1 MATPNLKLK
10 RHQAVVWLP
19 PRSAGER
26 AFGSEALL
34 LAHVAGEPRPT
45 LRRASLDSL
54 EGIKQV
60 WLVAD
65 ARDVT
70 LLEVTVPP
78 LSGARLRQALPN
90 VVEEFLLQD
99 VSRCLVVPGPAV
111 ADGKRLVG
119 VVDRD
124 WVDFVV
130 GAFARRQMRVESLWP
145 AQLALPVEADQWSL
159 ACLHGAL
166 ALRTGPAGGLGWNA
180 GEDPAFRLE
189 AIVSILETGAATT
202 PKPEKLKAY
211 LEDGDWQ
218 KPVQKA
224 AQRCGMVVDMVRLPM
239 VREAPID
246 LLLGRASGMKA
257 TMAQI
262 DWRAWRT
269 PAALAVASIVVAL
282 IGLNVHWGLLS
293 SEKAAMRQAMEEKF
307 RAAFPGTQAVIDP
320 VLQMKRNV
328 AALRAQSGRAG
339 PEDFVPLLGRFAQA
353 MGPKATDAI
362 AALEYREG
370 ELKVRFNPIVATG
383 NPAREA
389 LRQACARLGM
399 RLQFD
404 NERDLT
410 AKVTV
415 QGT

>member
-10 RHQAVVWLP
+10 RHQAIVWLP

-65 ARDVT
+65 ARDVS
-70 LLEVTVPP
+70 LLEVNLPP
-78 LSGARLRQALPN
+78 LTGARLRQALPN

-119 VVDRD
+119 VIDRD
-124 WVDFVV
+124 WVEFVV

-145 AQLALPVEADQWSL
+145 AQLALPIEPDKWSL
-159 ACLHGAL
+159 ACAHDAL
-166 ALRTGPAGGLGWNA
+166 ALRTGAASGIGWNA
-180 GEDPAFRLE
+180 GEDPANRAEAIAAVLE
-189 AIVSILETGAATT
+189 AGAAMG

-211 LEDGDWQ
+211 LEDADWQ

-224 AQRCGMVVDMVRLPM
+224 AQRCGMVAEMVRLPV

-257 TMAQI
+257 TMAQV
-262 DWRAWRT
+262 DWAAWKA
-269 PAALAVASIVVAL
+269 PAALATASVIVAL
-282 IGLNVHWGLLS
+282 VGLNIHWGLQN
-293 SEKAAMRQAMEEKF
+293 SEKVAMSQELERKF

-339 PEDFVPLLGRFAQA
+339 PDDFVPLVGRFAQA
-353 MGPKATDAI
+353 MGPKGTDAI
-362 AALEYREG
+362 AAIEYRDG

>member
-10 RHQAVVWLP
+10 RHQAVIWLP

-34 LAHVAGEPRPT
+34 LAHVGGTPVST

-54 EGIKQV
+54 AGVKQV

-65 ARDVT
+65 ARDVS
-70 LLEVTVPP
+70 LLEVNLPP

-90 VVEEFLLQD
+90 VVEEYLLQD
-99 VSRCLVVPGPAV
+99 VARCLVVPGPPA
-111 ADGKRLVG
+111 AEGKRLVG
-119 VVDRD
+119 VIDRE
-124 WVDFVV
+124 WVEFIV
-130 GAFARRQMRVESLWP
+130 GAFARRQVRVESLWP
-145 AQLALPVEADQWSL
+145 AQLVLPTSPGQWSL
-159 ACLHGAL
+159 ACAHGAL
-166 ALRTGPAGGLGWNA
+166 ALRTGAESGLGWNA
-180 GEDPAFRLE
+180 GEDPAYREE
-189 AIVSILETGAATT
+189 AIIAILQAGAATADRPDT
-202 PKPEKLKAY
+202 LKAFI
-211 LEDGDWQ
+211 EDAAWEE
-218 KPVQKA
+218 PVQKA
-224 AQRCGMVVDMVRLPM
+224 AARCSMAVETAPMPLVRG
-239 VREAPID
+239 APID

-257 TMAQI
+257 SMAQI

-269 PAALAVASIVVAL
+269 PAALASAAVVAAL
-282 IGLNVHWGLLS
+282 VGLNVQWGQQS
-293 SEKAAMRQAMEEKF
+293 SQKQAIRQAMEQKF
-307 RAAFPGTQAVIDP
+307 RAAFPGTQTVIDP

-328 AALRAQSGRAG
+328 AVLRAQSGRSG

-353 MGPKATDAI
+353 MGPKGMDAV

-370 ELKVRFNPIVATG
+370 ELKIRFNPTAVGGTA
-383 NPAREA
+383 ARDS

-399 RLQFD
+399 KLQFD

-410 AKVTV
+410 ARVTV

>member
-34 LAHVAGEPRPT
+34 LAHVGGEAVPM

-54 EGIKQV
+54 QGVKQV

-65 ARDVT
+65 ARDVS
-70 LLEVTVPP
+70 LLEVALPP

-99 VSRCLVVPGPAV
+99 VSRCLVVPGPPV
-111 ADGKRLVG
+111 REGNRLVG
-119 VVDRD
+119 VIDRE
-124 WVDFVV
+124 WVEFVV
-130 GAFARRQMRVESLWP
+130 GAFARRQMKVEKLWP
-145 AQLALPVEADQWSL
+145 AQLALPTAADEWSL
-159 ACLHGAL
+159 ACSHGAL
-166 ALRTGPAGGLGWNA
+166 ALRTGPQSGLGWNA
-180 GEDPAFRLE
+180 GEDPAFREEAVVAILE
-189 AIVSILETGAATT
+189 AGAAIADR
-202 PKPEKLKAY
+202 PQKLKAF
-211 LEDGDWQ
+211 LEEEGWRV
-218 KPVQKA
+218 PVESA
-224 AQRCGMVVDMVRLPM
+224 AKRCAMVAETAPMPLVRG
-239 VREAPID
+239 APID

-257 TMAQI
+257 AMAQV
-262 DWRAWRT
+262 DWRAWRA
-269 PAALAVASIVVAL
+269 PAALAAAAVVVGL
-282 IGLNVHWGLLS
+282 IGLNVHWGVQNS
-293 SEKAAMRQAMEEKF
+293 QKQAMRQAMEQKF
-307 RAAFPGTQAVIDP
+307 RAAFPGTQSVIDP

-328 AALRAQSGRAG
+328 AVLRAQGGRSGAD
-339 PEDFVPLLGRFAQA
+339 DFVPLLGRFAQA
-353 MGPKATDAI
+353 MGPKGMDAV

-370 ELKVRFNPIVATG
+370 ELKVRFNPTAATG
-383 NPAREA
+383 TAARDG

-399 RLQFD
+399 KLQFD

>member
-1 MATPNLKLK
+1 MATPKLK
-10 RHQAVVWLP
+10 RHQAVIWLP
-19 PRSAGER
+19 SRSAGER

-34 LAHVAGEPRPT
+34 LAHVGGEPRPT
-45 LRRASLDSL
+45 MRRASLDSL
-54 EGIKQV
+54 EGVKQV

-65 ARDVT
+65 ARDVS

-90 VVEEFLLQD
+90 LVEEFLLQD
-99 VSRCLVVPGPAV
+99 VSKCLIVAGPPV

-124 WVDFVV
+124 WVEFIV
-130 GAFARRQMRVESLWP
+130 GAFARRQMRVDALWP
-145 AQLALPVEADQWSL
+145 AQLALPLAADQWSL
-159 ACLHGAL
+159 ACSHGAL
-166 ALRTGPAGGLGWNA
+166 ALRTAPDSGLGWNA
-180 GEDPAFRLE
+180 GEDPEFRTE
-189 AIVSILETGAATT
+189 AIVAILEAGAAAS
-202 PKPEKLKAY
+202 PKPPKLKAY
-211 LEDGDWQ
+211 LEAGEWQ
-218 KPVQKA
+218 RPVQKA
-224 AQRCGMVVDMVRLPM
+224 AQRCGMVVEMVRLPL
-239 VREAPID
+239 VRTAPID

-257 TMAQI
+257 AMAQF
-262 DWRAWRT
+262 DWRVWRA
-269 PAALAVASIVVAL
+269 PAVLATACVIASL
-282 IGLNVHWGLLS
+282 IGLNVHWALQNS
-293 SEKAAMRQAMEEKF
+293 QKQAIRQVMEQKF

-339 PEDFVPLLGRFAQA
+339 PDDFVPLTARFAQA
-353 MGPKATDAI
+353 MGPKGLDAI

-370 ELKVRFNPIVATG
+370 ELKVRFNPGAATG
-383 NPAREA
+383 SASRDA

-399 RLQFD
+399 KLQFD

>member
-10 RHQAVVWLP
+10 RHQAIVWLP

-34 LAHVAGEPRPT
+34 LAHVAGVPRPT

-65 ARDVT
+65 ARDVS
-70 LLEVTVPP
+70 LLEVNLPP
-78 LSGARLRQALPN
+78 LTGARLRQALPN

-111 ADGKRLVG
+111 ADGRRLVG
-119 VVDRD
+119 VIDRD
-124 WVDFVV
+124 WVEFVV
-130 GAFARRQMRVESLWP
+130 GAFTRRQMRVESLWP
-145 AQLALPVEADQWSL
+145 AQLALPIEADQWSI
-159 ACLHGAL
+159 ACAHDAL
-166 ALRTGPAGGLGWNA
+166 ALRTGPASGLGWNA
-180 GEDPAFRLE
+180 GEDPANRLE
-189 AIVSILETGAATT
+189 AIVSILEAGAAIG
-202 PKPEKLKAY
+202 PKPAKLKAY

-224 AQRCGMVVDMVRLPM
+224 AQRCGLAVDMVRLPV
-239 VREAPID
+239 VRDAPID

-257 TMAQI
+257 AMAQI
-262 DWRAWRT
+262 DWRVWKA
-269 PAALAVASIVVAL
+269 PVALVAASVVAAL
-282 IGLNVHWGLLS
+282 IGLNIHWGLQNS
-293 SEKAAMRQAMEEKF
+293 QKVAMRQAMEQKF

-328 AALRAQSGRAG
+328 AALRAQSGRTG
-339 PEDFVPLLGRFAQA
+339 PDDFVPLLGRFAQA
-353 MGPKATDAI
+353 MGPKGQDAV
-362 AALEYREG
+362 AAIEYRDG

>member
-1 MATPNLKLK
+1 MKLK
-10 RHQAVVWLP
+10 RHQAVIWLP

-34 LAHVAGEPRPT
+34 LAHVGGEPRAT

-65 ARDVT
+65 ARDVS
-70 LLEVTVPP
+70 LLDVVVPP

-99 VSRCLVVPGPAV
+99 VSKCLVVPGPPSAE
-111 ADGKRLVG
+111 GRRLIG
-119 VVDRD
+119 VIDRD
-124 WVDFVV
+124 WVEFVV

-145 AQLALPVEADQWSL
+145 AQLALPVAPDQWSL
-159 ACLHGAL
+159 ACSHGAL
-166 ALRTGPAGGLGWNA
+166 ALRTGVASGLGWNA
-180 GEDPAFRLE
+180 GEDLEFRLE
-189 AIVSILETGAATT
+189 AIVAILEAGAASS

-211 LEDGDWQ
+211 LEDADWQ

-224 AQRCGMVVDMVRLPM
+224 AQRCGMVVEMARLPL
-239 VREAPID
+239 VRESPID
-246 LLLGRASGMKA
+246 LMLGRASGMKA
-257 TMAQI
+257 AMAQV
-262 DWRAWRT
+262 DWRVWRA
-269 PAALAVASIVVAL
+269 PMALAVASVVVAL
-282 IGLNVHWGLLS
+282 IGLNVHWGMQNS
-293 SEKAAMRQAMEEKF
+293 QKAAIRVAMEQKF
-307 RAAFPGTQAVIDP
+307 RAAFPGTQTIVDP

-339 PEDFVPLLGRFAQA
+339 PDDFVPLLGRFAQA
-353 MGPKATDAI
+353 MGPKAQDAV

-370 ELKVRFNPIVATG
+370 ELKVRFNPTAATG
-383 NPAREA
+383 APARDN
-389 LRQACARLGM
+389 LRQACARLGLK
-399 RLQFD
+399 LQFD

-410 AKVTV
+410 AKITV
-415 QGT
+415 LGT

>member
-1 MATPNLKLK
+1 MKLK

-34 LAHVAGEPRPT
+34 LAHVGGEPRPT

-54 EGIKQV
+54 EGVKQV

-70 LLEVTVPP
+70 LLNVNVPP
-78 LSGARLRQALPN
+78 MSGARLRQALPN

-99 VSRCLVVPGPAV
+99 VSKCLVVPGRTV

-119 VVDRD
+119 VIDKE
-124 WVDFVV
+124 WVEFVV
-130 GAFARRQMRVESLWP
+130 GAFVRRQMRVEALWP
-145 AQLALPVEADQWSL
+145 AQLALPLKPDQWSL
-159 ACLHGAL
+159 ACSHGAL
-166 ALRTGPAGGLGWNA
+166 ALRTGAESGIGWNA
-180 GEDPAFRLE
+180 GEDPQFRME
-189 AIVSILETGAATT
+189 AIVAILEAGAATL
-202 PKPEKLKAY
+202 PKPEKLRAY
-211 LEDGDWQ
+211 IEDADWQ
-218 KPVQKA
+218 KPVQRA
-224 AQRCGMVVDMVRLPM
+224 AQRCGMVLEMARLPLI
-239 VREAPID
+239 REAPID

-257 TMAQI
+257 AMAQF
-262 DWRAWRT
+262 DWRLWRA
-269 PAALAVASIVVAL
+269 PAALAAACLVAAL
-282 IGLNVHWGLLS
+282 VGLNMHWGLQNS
-293 SEKAAMRQAMEEKF
+293 QKQAMRQAMEQKF
-307 RAAFPGTQAVIDP
+307 RAAFPGTQAVVDP

-328 AALRAQSGRAG
+328 AVLRAQSGRAG
-339 PEDFVPLLGRFAQA
+339 PDDFVPLLGRFAQA
-353 MGPKATDAI
+353 LGPKGQDAV
-362 AALEYREG
+362 AAVEYREG
-370 ELKVRFNPIVATG
+370 ELKVRFNPAAVTG
-383 NPAREA
+383 AAARDS

>member
-1 MATPNLKLK
+1 MATPQLK
-10 RHQAVVWLP
+10 RHQAVIWLP

-34 LAHVAGEPRPT
+34 LAHVGGEPRPT

-54 EGIKQV
+54 EGVKQV
-60 WLVAD
+60 WLIAD
-65 ARDVT
+65 ARDVS
-70 LLEVTVPP
+70 LLNVLVPP

-99 VSRCLVVPGPAV
+99 ASKCLIVPGPAV

-119 VVDRD
+119 VIDKE
-124 WVDFVV
+124 WVEFVV
-130 GAFARRQMRVESLWP
+130 GGFARRQMRVEALWP
-145 AQLALPVEADQWSL
+145 AQLALPLRPEQWSL
-159 ACLHGAL
+159 ACSHGAL
-166 ALRTGPAGGLGWNA
+166 ALRTDVHAGLGWNA
-180 GEDPAFRLE
+180 GEDADFRME
-189 AIVSILETGAATT
+189 AIVAILEAGAASSS
-202 PKPEKLKAY
+202 KPGKLKAY

-218 KPVQKA
+218 KPVQRA
-224 AQRCGMVVDMVRLPM
+224 AQRCGMVVEMARMPLVRT
-239 VREAPID
+239 APID

-257 TMAQI
+257 AMAQF
-262 DWRAWRT
+262 DWRVWRA
-269 PAALAVASIVVAL
+269 PAALAAACVIAAL
-282 IGLNVHWGLLS
+282 IGLNVHWGLQNS
-293 SEKAAMRQAMEEKF
+293 QKQAMRQAMEQKF

-339 PEDFVPLLGRFAQA
+339 PDDFVPLVARFAQA
-353 MGPKATDAI
+353 LGPKGQDGI
-362 AALEYREG
+362 AAIEYREG
-370 ELKVRFNPIVATG
+370 ELKVRFNPPAATD
-383 NPAREA
+383 NAARDG
-389 LRQACARLGM
+389 LRQACARLGLK
-399 RLQFD
+399 LQFD

>member
-10 RHQAVVWLP
+10 RHQAIVWLP

-65 ARDVT
+65 ARDVS
-70 LLEVTVPP
+70 LLEVNLPP
-78 LSGARLRQALPN
+78 LTGARLRQALPN

-119 VVDRD
+119 VIDRD
-124 WVDFVV
+124 WVEFVV
-130 GAFARRQMRVESLWP
+130 GAFARRQMRVEAMWP
-145 AQLALPVEADQWSL
+145 AQLALPIEADRWSL
-159 ACLHGAL
+159 ACAHDAL
-166 ALRTGPAGGLGWNA
+166 ALRTGAASGIGWNA
-180 GEDPAFRLE
+180 GEDPAHRAE
-189 AIVSILETGAATT
+189 AIVAILEAGAAMG

-211 LEDGDWQ
+211 MEDADWQ

-224 AQRCGMVVDMVRLPM
+224 AQRCGMTVEMVRLPV

-257 TMAQI
+257 TMAQV
-262 DWRAWRT
+262 DWRAWKA
-269 PAALAVASIVVAL
+269 PAALAAASVIVAL
-282 IGLNVHWGLLS
+282 LGLNIHWGMQN
-293 SEKAAMRQAMEEKF
+293 SEKVAMRQEMERKF

-339 PEDFVPLLGRFAQA
+339 PDDFVPLVGRFAQA
-353 MGPKATDAI
+353 MGPKGTDAV
-362 AALEYREG
+362 AAIEYREG

>member
-1 MATPNLKLK
+1 MATPNLK
-10 RHQAVVWLP
+10 RHQAVIWLP

-26 AFGSEALL
+26 AFASDALL
-34 LAHVAGEPRPT
+34 LAHVGGEPRPT

-54 EGIKQV
+54 EGVKQV
-60 WLVAD
+60 WLLAD
-65 ARDVT
+65 ARDVS
-70 LLEVTVPP
+70 LLHVTVPP

-99 VSRCLVVPGPAV
+99 VSKCLVVPGPAV
-111 ADGKRLVG
+111 EDGKRLVG
-119 VVDRD
+119 VIDSD
-124 WVDFVV
+124 WVEFVV
-130 GAFARRQMRVESLWP
+130 GAFTRRQIRVDALWP
-145 AQLALPVEADQWSL
+145 AQLALPLAPDQWSL
-159 ACLHGAL
+159 ACSHGAL
-166 ALRTGPAGGLGWNA
+166 ALRTGLSSGLGWNA
-180 GEDPAFRLE
+180 GEDLDFRTE
-189 AIVSILETGAATT
+189 AIVSILEAGAAASA
-202 PKPEKLKAY
+202 KPGKLKAY

-224 AQRCGMVVDMVRLPM
+224 AQRCGMVVEMARLPL
-239 VREAPID
+239 VRSAPID

-257 TMAQI
+257 AMAQV
-262 DWRAWRT
+262 DWRAWRA
-269 PAALAVASIVVAL
+269 PAALATACVVTAL
-282 IGLNVHWGLLS
+282 VGMNLHWGLQNS
-293 SEKAAMRQAMEEKF
+293 QKQAIRQAMEQKF

-339 PEDFVPLLGRFAQA
+339 PDDFVPLLGRFAQA
-353 MGPKATDAI
+353 MGPKGQDAV

-370 ELKVRFNPIVATG
+370 ELKVRFNPTAATG
-383 NPAREA
+383 NAARDG

-399 RLQFD
+399 KLQFD

-415 QGT
+415 QGV